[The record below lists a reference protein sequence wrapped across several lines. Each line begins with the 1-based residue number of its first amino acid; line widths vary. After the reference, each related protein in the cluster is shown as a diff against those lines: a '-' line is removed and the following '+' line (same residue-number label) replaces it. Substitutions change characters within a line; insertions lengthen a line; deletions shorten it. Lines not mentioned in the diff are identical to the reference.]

1 MTIKLRKDLQ
11 IIAELVNKNEIVL
24 DVGCGEGIL
33 LNYLFKNKNVDCR
46 GIEISQEGV
55 NKCVKKGLSVI
66 QGDANIDLKDY
77 PNNFFSSVIL
87 SQTIHSMI
95 APDLV
100 IENLIRIGKRAIISF
115 PNFGYWK
122 IRLDLLFKGIMPS
135 NKVLPYD
142 WYNSPNIHLCT
153 IKDFERFCQM
163 KKITIL
169 KKIFIN
175 SKTQVFQVFALVPAD
190 ALRVSPQSPGPRL
203 PYIWGYRYVYL
214 YTLAE

>member
-175 SKTQVFQVFALVPAD
+175 SKTQVFQPFISANFFAF
-190 ALRVSPQSPGPRL
+190 QT
-203 PYIWGYRYVYL
+203 IFCI
-214 YTLAE
+214 TKN